1 MAIKTST
8 DMVTLILR
16 KQYVLEGREVPS
28 AEDKAVTLEAFLSH
42 LDWRRAE
49 GIVWWNDDATP
60 LNAADALADYMA
72 LYCPVLPQNERDAF
86 LRSSAMGLDRLR
98 KLAAKSSQGAPIR
111 ADYF

>member
-1 MAIKTST
+1 MAIKTSA

-16 KQYVLEGREVPS
+16 KQYVLEGGEVPS

-42 LDWRRAE
+42 LDWLRDE
-49 GIVWWNDDATP
+49 GIVWWNDDETP